1 MRLKNY
7 KILSTQYLRQI
18 SPQPKQKIETQAYQW
33 NIVNRTKEKRKLRR
47 EFIKT
52 KDIILKGKLNK
63 VKKDIRSEIRME
75 RNIQWKKKL
84 RKVKVSS
91 NADDWKEIKIVLRLG
106 KDKLLYPDLV
116 GSESK
121 KVVTD
126 KENIKLFEETI
137 KQIFCTEIPTE
148 SNLLEEKKKLKQV
161 TEI

>member
-63 VKKDIRSEIRME
+63 VKKDIRSEIKME

-91 NADDWKEIKIVLRLG
+91 NADDWKEIKTVL
-106 KDKLLYPDLV
+106 KINCY
-116 GSESK
+116 
-121 KVVTD
+121 
-126 KENIKLFEETI
+126 I
-137 KQIFCTEIPTE
+137 QI
-148 SNLLEEKKKLKQV
+148 S
-161 TEI
+161 

>member
-63 VKKDIRSEIRME
+63 VKKDIRREIKME

-91 NADDWKEIKIVLRLG
+91 NADDWKEIKIVLRLA

-116 GSESK
+116 GSEGK

-126 KENIKLFEETI
+126 KENIKLIEETI